1 MDGMPDDAGLMIF
14 DVLFV
19 LAGLALLYFGAEWLV
34 RGSASLALRV
44 GMSPLVVG
52 LTIVAFGTSA
62 PELLVSIKAAF
73 AGQTGMAIGNVVG
86 SNIFNIAVVLG
97 VAALIQPLRIQ
108 FQLIKFDVPIMLG
121 VCVLAGFLLMDGGIS
136 RVDGMTFVGLLVAYG
151 VASFFVAKANGN
163 AAVDAQ
169 FEESVGSPGKSV
181 AIDCALTLVGMAVLV
196 VGARFL
202 VDGASELARGWGVSE
217 AVIGL
222 TIVAAGTS
230 TPELAATVVA
240 SLKGEADIAVGNI
253 VGSTIYNVLCIL
265 GIASIIHPL
274 DAQGVTGVDVGVM
287 IGVCALVIPFMR
299 TGFELKRWEG
309 GVFLAIYAAYL
320 GWLIANIV

>member
-1 MDGMPDDAGLMIF
+1 MALRIGMP
-14 DVLFV
+14 
-19 LAGLALLYFGAEWLV
+19 
-34 RGSASLALRV
+34 
-44 GMSPLVVG
+44 PLVVG

-62 PELLVSIKAAF
+62 PELLVSIRAAF
-73 AGQTGMAIGNVVG
+73 EGQTGMAIGNVVG

-97 VAALIQPLRIQ
+97 LAALIQPLRIQ
-108 FQLIKFDVPIMLG
+108 FQLIRFDVPIMVG

-136 RVDGMTFVGLLVAYG
+136 RTDGFVFVGLLVAYG
-151 VASFFVAKANGN
+151 VASFFVAKKNGN
-163 AAVDAQ
+163 KAVDAQ
-169 FEESVGSPGKSV
+169 FEQSVGSPGKSV
-181 AIDCALTLVGMAVLV
+181 AMDCALLIVGIAVLV
-196 VGARFL
+196 GGARFL

-217 AVIGL
+217 ALIGL

-230 TPELAATVVA
+230 TPELAATIVA

-274 DAQGVTGVDVGVM
+274 DAQGVTGVDVGMM
-287 IGVCALVIPFMR
+287 IGLCALVVPFMR
-299 TGFELKRWEG
+299 TGFVLQRWEG

-320 GWLIANIV
+320 SWLIAGVV